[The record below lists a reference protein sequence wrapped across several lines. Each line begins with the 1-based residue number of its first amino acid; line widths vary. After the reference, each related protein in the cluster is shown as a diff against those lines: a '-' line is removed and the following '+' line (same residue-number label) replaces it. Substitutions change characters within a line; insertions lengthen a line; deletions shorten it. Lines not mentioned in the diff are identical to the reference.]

1 LRAVDPSRARAGKQN
16 IGIDR
21 VDGQRPD
28 RRQSAIGANALP
40 PRPAI
45 VADEQARIAACENG
59 VRLCGMGDQRLYA
72 AIKRERGA
80 MPYPRL
86 SGIWTV
92 PYAPANRS
100 KTYTVVRCHTLPP
113 FVPVLASPRKL
124 ETLYFV

>member
-1 LRAVDPSRARAGKQN
+1 
-16 IGIDR
+16 
-21 VDGQRPD
+21 
-28 RRQSAIGANALP
+28 
-40 PRPAI
+40 
-45 VADEQARIAACENG
+45 
-59 VRLCGMGDQRLYA
+59 MGDQRLYA